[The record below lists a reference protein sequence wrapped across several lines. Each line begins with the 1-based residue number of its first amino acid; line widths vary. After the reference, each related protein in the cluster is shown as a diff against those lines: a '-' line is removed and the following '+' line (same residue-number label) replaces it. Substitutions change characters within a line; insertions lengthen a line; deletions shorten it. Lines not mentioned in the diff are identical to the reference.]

1 METKPLEHENPQT
14 EKEDRF
20 ETDAQRIVRRHLENE
35 DDVITDED
43 LRSVRIGQVI
53 PDETNEEGEENLEE
67 LIEEAEKKNPNK
79 SDEDVKPTDDPITPW
94 DTVEH

>member
-1 METKPLEHENPQT
+1 METKPLEHENPVT

-53 PDETNEEGEENLEE
+53 PVETNEEGEEKLEE
-67 LIEEAEKKNPNK
+67 LIEEVEKKTPYSDPDIKPN
-79 SDEDVKPTDDPITPW
+79 DDPITPW
-94 DTVEH
+94 DAVEH